1 MLVKM
6 PPSKTDTYRVILL
19 KNRMVRP
26 KDSLSNA
33 NPLTQKQKN
42 KTQTLIKKTKPLI
55 HQKKKK
61 KKKKA
66 NPKTQTVF
74 PDQDSYSL

>member
-19 KNRMVRP
+19 KNRTVRL
-26 KDSLSNA
+26 KDSLSDA
-33 NPLTQKQKN
+33 NLLTLKQKK

-55 HQKKKK
+55 HKKKK
-61 KKKKA
+61 EKKKGKKKA
-66 NPKTQTVF
+66 NPKT
-74 PDQDSYSL
+74 

>member
-19 KNRMVRP
+19 KIL
-26 KDSLSNA
+26 KDSLSDA

-42 KTQTLIKKTKPLI
+42 KTQTLIKKTKLLI
-55 HQKKKK
+55 HKKKK
-61 KKKKA
+61 KKKKKKE

>member
-1 MLVKM
+1 M
-6 PPSKTDTYRVILL
+6 LL
-19 KNRMVRP
+19 KNRAVRL
-26 KDSLSNA
+26 KDSLSDA
-33 NPLTQKQKN
+33 NPLTQKQKKKN
-42 KTQTLIKKTKPLI
+42 TNPYKKYQAAYPQTKKR
-55 HQKKKK
+55 